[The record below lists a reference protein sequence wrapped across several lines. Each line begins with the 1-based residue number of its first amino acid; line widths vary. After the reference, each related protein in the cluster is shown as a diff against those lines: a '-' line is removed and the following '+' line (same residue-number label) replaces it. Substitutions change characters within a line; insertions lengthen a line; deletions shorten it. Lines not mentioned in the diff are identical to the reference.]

1 MIANLE
7 IYLSETEIWENI
19 RLSYQMADNLNLNNN
34 GSSEFCQAKYEMTQH
49 HSYRFLFVYNEQSE

>member
-34 GSSEFCQAKYEMTQH
+34 NNQAGQ
-49 HSYRFLFVYNEQSE
+49 VYIQKTIFD